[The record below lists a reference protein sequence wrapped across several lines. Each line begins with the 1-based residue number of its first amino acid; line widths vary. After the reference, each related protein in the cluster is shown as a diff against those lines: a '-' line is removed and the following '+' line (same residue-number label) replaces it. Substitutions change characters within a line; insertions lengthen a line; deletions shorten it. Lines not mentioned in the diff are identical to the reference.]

1 MQSLK
6 SLPAKHQSVLS
17 PPQDHQ
23 VSDKQLSKT
32 RSKTGPRIGPS
43 PDRFLNDFGIRFGTP
58 KAITSHWFELLEGFF
73 FRTSRGRP
81 PRAPLAA
88 SQTGP
93 EALLAAFWYPL
104 GAPWGALTS
113 WTRTIEINEKSKRK
127 HSKCHEASD
136 PGGTRETPRS
146 HENGWPAV
154 VAPHGALGSAGH
166 PLATACQIFPCED
179 LPAPSPDPC
188 PPLFQLSRPP
198 L

>member
-23 VSDKQLSKT
+23 VSDKKLPKT

-43 PDRFLNDFGIRFGTP
+43 LDRFLSDVGIRFGTP
-58 KAITSHWFELLEGFF
+58 KVLAPHWFELLEGLF

-93 EALLAAFWYPL
+93 EALLAAFWHPL
-104 GAPWGALTS
+104 GAPWGALAASRTVRRRSCLPSGSLLAPLGALLPRGTELSEARENKEKAQQMS
-113 WTRTIEINEKSKRK
+113 WRSWITRKSKYTN
-127 HSKCHEASD
+127 D
-136 PGGTRETPRS
+136 
-146 HENGWPAV
+146 V
-154 VAPHGALGSAGH
+154 Y
-166 PLATACQIFPCED
+166 
-179 LPAPSPDPC
+179 
-188 PPLFQLSRPP
+188 
-198 L
+198 